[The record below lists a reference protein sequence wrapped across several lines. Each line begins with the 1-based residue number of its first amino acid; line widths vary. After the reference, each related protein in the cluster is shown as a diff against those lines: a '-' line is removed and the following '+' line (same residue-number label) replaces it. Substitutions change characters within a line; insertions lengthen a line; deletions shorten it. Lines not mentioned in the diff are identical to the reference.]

1 MLDSGPVWVSSSQPL
16 YAIAGTKYKSNP
28 RSVVQGEYRIGT
40 STGGKRQL
48 CRRMFRAAP
57 YPLNRTGF
65 AHSVREICT
74 AGSERE
80 VARSDMMDL
89 NGHEVG
95 IRRRSEG

>member
-1 MLDSGPVWVSSSQPL
+1 MLDSGPVWVASSQTL

-28 RSVVQGEYRIGT
+28 RSLVQGAYTIGN

-57 YPLNRTGF
+57 YPLNRTEF

-74 AGSERE
+74 AGPERE
-80 VARSDMMDL
+80 GGPV
-89 NGHEVG
+89 
-95 IRRRSEG
+95 